1 MCYHL
6 THLTLLSTDKHR
18 DLSTFLMAFAWHFR
32 SMRIS
37 WNFNCVTIFHFCGFF
52 SFCSSWKFSRT
63 YHKRTTTTETE
74 MALNV
79 DVPTASELFQ
89 DDDMVFPSILMGREN
104 LKILASPGSESS
116 GVSSL
121 DAEEAKV
128 SQFHSNKIFTIFS
141 A

>member
-1 MCYHL
+1 
-6 THLTLLSTDKHR
+6 
-18 DLSTFLMAFAWHFR
+18 
-32 SMRIS
+32 
-37 WNFNCVTIFHFCGFF
+37 
-52 SFCSSWKFSRT
+52 
-63 YHKRTTTTETE
+63 

-89 DDDMVFPSILMGREN
+89 DDDMVFPILMGREN

-128 SQFHSNKIFTIFS
+128 NISFRWTDFFNILILILNLFS
-141 A
+141 L